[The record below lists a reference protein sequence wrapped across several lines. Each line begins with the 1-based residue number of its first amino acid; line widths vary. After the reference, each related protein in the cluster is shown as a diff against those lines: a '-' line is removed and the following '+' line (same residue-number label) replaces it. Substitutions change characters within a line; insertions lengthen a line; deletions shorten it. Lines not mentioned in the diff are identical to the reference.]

1 MEKTSPSK
9 NSYNKILSNIINHI
23 EQSKLRAFSE
33 VNKALLN
40 AYWDIGKELSENAS
54 YGKSVVE
61 KLSRDLRLK
70 YPEAKGYS
78 VANLWNMKRFYETYQ
93 KARLFGSPEL
103 QSNSDTCN
111 QKLQAVPGESG
122 KLQQLVAESKGEK
135 LQTLSAES
143 RKLQPVA
150 GESGKLQPLVAEFKG
165 EKLQPLPAELL
176 FKVSWTNHV
185 LILDKTNSDEEKE
198 FYLKMCIKERWSSR
212 ELERQLD
219 SSLFERYMLA
229 DKPKKVTA
237 LIPKHETKDLVN
249 HFKDEYVLEFLDLR
263 KEYSEKELEKA
274 ILDNLRDFFLEFG
287 RSFTFVGSQYIL
299 NIGGKEN
306 KVDLLFYHRE
316 LRCLV
321 AVELKISE
329 FKASYVGQMQK
340 YLAALDEK
348 VRLLDE
354 KESIGLILC
363 KSQNHE
369 EVRFALA
376 KTLSPVKVATY
387 RTKLPDKELIIKRLE
402 QFKIKD
408 MKKKGVK

>member
-103 QSNSDTCN
+103 QSNSDTYN

-122 KLQQLVAESKGEK
+122 KLQPL
-135 LQTLSAES
+135 
-143 RKLQPVA
+143 A

-165 EKLQPLPAELL
+165 EKLQALPAELL
-176 FKVSWTNHV
+176 FQISWTNHV
-185 LILDKTNSDEEKE
+185 LILDKTSLDEEKQ
-198 FYLKMCIKERWSSR
+198 FYLKMCIKEKWSKR
-212 ELERQLD
+212 ELDRQLD

-229 DKPKKVTA
+229 DKPEKVTA

-274 ILDNLRDFFLEFG
+274 ILDNIRDFFLEFG

-387 RTKLPDKELIIKRLE
+387 RTKLPDKKLIIKRLE

>member
-1 MEKTSPSK
+1 MKK
-9 NSYNKILSNIINHI
+9 GLNRRNNYNAILTNVINYI
-23 EQSKLRAFSE
+23 EQSKLRAFTE
-33 VNKALLN
+33 VNKALLHT
-40 AYWDIGKELSENAS
+40 YWNIGRELNKNSS

-61 KLSRDLRLK
+61 QLSRDLRLK

-78 VANLWNMKRFYETYQ
+78 VRNLWNMKRFYETYH
-93 KARLFGSPEL
+93 K
-103 QSNSDTCN
+103 
-111 QKLQAVPGESG
+111 KLQTVSGESG
-122 KLQQLVAESKGEK
+122 KLQPLAGESGKLQTLVAESKGEK
-135 LQTLSAES
+135 LQTLSAE
-143 RKLQPVA
+143 
-150 GESGKLQPLVAEFKG
+150 
-165 EKLQPLPAELL
+165 LL
-176 FKVSWTNHV
+176 FSISWSNHV
-185 LILDKTNSDEEKE
+185 AILDSAQSIEERE
-198 FYLKMCIKERWSSR
+198 FYLKMCIKERWSKR
-212 ELERQLD
+212 ELDRQLD

-229 DKPKKVTA
+229 DKPEKVTA
-237 LIPKHETKDLVN
+237 LISKHEIRDIAK

-299 NIGGKEN
+299 NIGGREN

-340 YLAALDEK
+340 HLAALDEK
-348 VRLLDE
+348 VKLPDE
-354 KESIGLILC
+354 KESVGLILC

-387 RTKLPDKELIIKRLE
+387 RTKLPDKNLIIKRLE
-402 QFKIKD
+402 QFKIRD
-408 MKKKGVK
+408 IKKRSIK

>member
-103 QSNSDTCN
+103 QSNSDTYN

-122 KLQQLVAESKGEK
+122 KLQPL
-135 LQTLSAES
+135 
-143 RKLQPVA
+143 A